1 MSLRF
6 LVTGDTQ
13 CGNFSQFNYVRKDGM
28 GSRLYNTL
36 VFNFLLKQCEKLRIN
51 KALINGDVFE
61 DCGVIE
67 TEVYDAVYCG
77 IERLHSHGI
86 DTAINIGN
94 HDISRV
100 FDNGVLHAL
109 RPFRKVAQVIE
120 KPRLVWGC
128 LWVVPW
134 MQNIEKLKKAI
145 LDGVGKAECLVL
157 HCGVQGART
166 GPNSI
171 LVKNALQLDD
181 VKPKSFR
188 LVLLSDY
195 HTQQYL
201 RKNVFYLGSPL
212 QHSFGEVHRPA
223 IWSIKLNESGF
234 SAEPIYTNL
243 PRFRRVDYSNAQ
255 QMFEKHEGD
264 YFRVHVPI
272 GKRVHEE
279 ELEQLAKTYHCQIQL
294 VHEAGQKASE
304 ALPET
309 VEMAEAVRAYAY
321 SQVQGK
327 KARRRLLGAGR
338 ALLARKP
345 CFGAEKG

>member
-1 MSLRF
+1 MRL
-6 LVTGDTQ
+6 LATGDLHCHNHQ
-13 CGNFSQFNYVRKDGM
+13 QFSYTRKDGTN
-28 GSRLYNTL
+28 SRLYQCL
-36 VFNFLLKQCEKLRIN
+36 KVFKILRKEAERRGIN
-51 KALINGDVFE
+51 KVLINGDIFQEV
-61 DCGVIE
+61 DYIDVN
-67 TEVYDAVYCG
+67 VYDSVYR
-77 IERLHSHGI
+77 ELESLHDDGI
-86 DTAINIGN
+86 DVALPPGN
-94 HDISRV
+94 HDVCLQSFGRS
-100 FDNGVLHAL
+100 LHSL

-120 KPRLVWGC
+120 TPTIVWGG
-128 LWVVPW
+128 LQVIPW
-134 MQNIEKLKKAI
+134 QPEKQLKETLKH
-145 LDGVGKAECLVL
+145 LKPSDGLAL
-157 HCGVQGART
+157 HAGIQGATT
-166 GPNSI
+166 GPNKALI
-171 LVKNALQLDD
+171 NNLVQLSDIRR
-181 VKPKSFR
+181 KRFG
-188 LVLLSDY
+188 LVILSDY
-195 HTQQYL
+195 HSSQWL
-201 RKNVFYLGSPL
+201 AKNVLYMGSPL

-272 GKRVHEE
+272 GKRVREE

-309 VEMAEAVRAYAY
+309 VEMAEALRAYAH

-345 CFGAEKG
+345 CFGVEKG